1 MMLRH
6 FNDLHSVI
14 IIDAPTLARFC
25 CLQLKA
31 FHCLKS
37 SFTKPGNE

>member
-6 FNDLHSVI
+6 FNDLHSVKH
-14 IIDAPTLARFC
+14 IDVSALARFC
-25 CLQLKA
+25 FLQLKE

-37 SFTKPGNE
+37 YFVKPGNE